1 MAAHSS
7 VAFIPEPMSLG
18 TLNNVIF
25 GATEIRNKEIIILK
39 YNQILTGDL
48 HPTQTRGNQ

>member
-25 GATEIRNKEIIILK
+25 GATESRNKKIIILK
-39 YNQILTGDL
+39 YNQILRDL
-48 HPTQTRGNQ
+48 HPTQT